1 MKAIVVGKHICT
13 ACQNAAALL
22 GNDGYEVEHVEPESQ
37 RGEVIIATMM
47 ALKAEADQSPD
58 IEYPLVILEGWV

>member
-1 MKAIVVGKHICT
+1 MKAIVVGKSICT

-22 GNDGYEVEHVEPESQ
+22 GNDGYEVEHVEPDSQ
-37 RGEVIIATMM
+37 RGLLMIATMM